1 MDYLLSATPAIDIIG
16 IWWSVPIGWVL
27 ADLTDLLYYKAQ
39 RKTLLLEWLHAAI
52 FLLFSSYL
60 KEEFS

>member
-39 RKTLLLEWLHAAI
+39 RKTLLLE
-52 FLLFSSYL
+52 
-60 KEEFS
+60 